1 VLSSEEI
8 EGMKDEI
15 YKLIELT
22 VFELPIDNKK
32 ELIVKLFEGL
42 DDL

>member
-22 VFELPIDNKK
+22 VFELPVNNKK

>member
-15 YKLIELT
+15 YKIIELT
-22 VFELPIDNKK
+22 VFELPINSKK